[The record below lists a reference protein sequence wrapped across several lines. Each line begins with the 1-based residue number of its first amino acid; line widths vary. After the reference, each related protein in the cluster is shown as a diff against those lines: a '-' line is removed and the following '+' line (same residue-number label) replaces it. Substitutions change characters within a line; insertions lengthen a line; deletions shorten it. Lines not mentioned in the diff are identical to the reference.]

1 LSLSETKTLNV
12 KFLKDILIIATM
24 KSIPDLR
31 KQPLT
36 LIIVTLLSFMPLFF
50 TSFFGGQVDYALLGG
65 MVCSI
70 GLIGLV
76 SAIQDITMDRH
87 EKMREMIVAMP
98 VHPVSYSLGV
108 ATSKLL
114 YAAPGFII
122 FLVMTTTMGI
132 LPLSA
137 VGWSVI
143 SVFLC
148 WAALSS
154 IGFMVST
161 YLRKASANTLTNVS
175 TILGITLIFLPPV
188 FYSEQLWGAY
198 AGISIV
204 FPTSNAASLIRA
216 YAGLSE
222 QSSEM
227 ILLRWL
233 VLIATT
239 VISLIAVSLKAKW
252 REE

>member
-1 LSLSETKTLNV
+1 M
-12 KFLKDILIIATM
+12 KDIFVIAAM
-24 KSIPDLR
+24 KSIPDIK

-36 LIIVTLLSFMPLFF
+36 LVIITLLSFIPLFF
-50 TSFFGGQVDYALLGG
+50 TSAFGGQVQYALVGG
-65 MVCSI
+65 MVGSI
-70 GLIGLV
+70 GFIGLA

-87 EKMREMIVAMP
+87 EKTREMIVAMP
-98 VHPVSYSLGV
+98 VHPVSYSVGV

-114 YAAPGFII
+114 YASPGFVI
-122 FLVMTTTMGI
+122 FLVMTTALGI
-132 LPLSA
+132 LQFSSI
-137 VGWSVI
+137 GWAII

-154 IGFMVST
+154 IGFVVST
-161 YLRKASANTLTNVS
+161 YLRKANANTLNNVS
-175 TILGITLIFLPPV
+175 SILGIAFIFLPPV

-198 AGISIV
+198 AWISII

-222 QSSEM
+222 QSPEM
-227 ILLRWL
+227 IFLRWFVL
-233 VLIATT
+233 VATT
-239 VISLIAVSLKAKW
+239 VISLVAVSLKAKW